1 MGQLSLWVQYLIGW
15 NVATLFLRLSGEKA
29 RVLLPLHVG
38 DRVGR

>member
-1 MGQLSLWVQYLIGW
+1 MWQLPPWFQYLIGW

-29 RVLLPLHVG
+29 RVLQPLHVG